1 MRRIRYC
8 VAASLDGFIAGPK
21 GEADWIIMD
30 PEIDFEAMFKE
41 FDTVLMGR
49 RSFETAGGSAW
60 GYGMKTFVISRTL
73 RGEDHPDVTI
83 VAGNVKQTLTALRKQ
98 PGKDIW
104 LFGGGLLFRSLL
116 EMGLV
121 DTVEV
126 GLIPVLLGDG
136 IPLLPPP
143 LRQARLKLT
152 SHKIYKS
159 GIVGLEYDV
168 QRAAAADANRKTKRA
183 VGKKKKPR
191 RRVRRSQRAR

>member
-1 MRRIRYC
+1 MRRIRYS

-30 PEIDFEAMFKE
+30 PEFDFEAVFKE

-60 GYGMKTFVISRTL
+60 GYGMKTFVVSRTL
-73 RGEDHPDVTI
+73 RQQDHPDVTI
-83 VAGNVKQTLTALRKQ
+83 VGDNLKQTLTALRKQ

-104 LFGGGLLFRSLL
+104 LFGGGVLFRSLL

-126 GLIPVLLGDG
+126 GVMPVVLGDG

-152 SHKIYKS
+152 SHKVYKS
-159 GIVGLEYDV
+159 GSIGLEYDV
-168 QRAAAADANRKTKRA
+168 QQAAAADAKRQTKRA
-183 VGKKKKPR
+183 AGKKKSRRPVPR
-191 RRVRRSQRAR
+191 SRAAR

>member
-1 MRRIRYC
+1 MRRIRYA

-21 GEADWIIMD
+21 GEFDWITMD
-30 PEIDFEAMFKE
+30 PEIDFEAIYKQ

-49 RSFETAGGSAW
+49 KSFETAGGAW
-60 GYGMKTFVISRTL
+60 GQGMKTIVISRTL
-73 RGEDHPDVTI
+73 RQQDHPDVTI
-83 VAGNVKQTLTALRKQ
+83 VGDNVQRTLTALRKR

-143 LRQARLKLT
+143 FRQARLKLT

-159 GIVGLEYDV
+159 GIIGLEYSI
-168 QRAAAADANRKTKRA
+168 QRAATAEAKRNTKRA
-183 VGKKKKPR
+183 AGKKRPR
-191 RRVRRSQRAR
+191 RAGRRSQRAG

>member
-1 MRRIRYC
+1 MRRIRYA

-30 PEIDFEAMFKE
+30 PEFDFEAMYKE

-73 RGEDHPDVTI
+73 RQQDHPDVTI
-83 VAGNVKQTLTALRKQ
+83 VGDNVKQILTALQKQ

-143 LRQARLKLT
+143 FRQARLKLT
-152 SHKIYKS
+152 SHKVYKS
-159 GIVGLEYDV
+159 GIVGLEYSV
-168 QRAAAADANRKTKRA
+168 QPAASADTNRKTKRA
-183 VGKKKKPR
+183 AGKKKSR
-191 RRVRRSQRAR
+191 RPVRRSQAAR

>member
-1 MRRIRYC
+1 MRRIRYA

-73 RGEDHPDVTI
+73 RQQDHPDVTI
-83 VAGNVKQTLTALRKQ
+83 MGDNVKQTLTALRKQ
-98 PGKDIW
+98 PGKDVW
-104 LFGGGLLFRSLL
+104 LFGGGVLFRSLL

-136 IPLLPPP
+136 IPLLPAPF
-143 LRQARLKLT
+143 RQARLKLAN
-152 SHKIYKS
+152 HKIYKS
-159 GIVGLEYDV
+159 GIIGLEYSI
-168 QRAAAADANRKTKRA
+168 QRPASADAKPQTKRA
-183 VGKKKKPR
+183 SGKKKPR
-191 RRVRRSQRAR
+191 RPARRSQRAR

>member
-1 MRRIRYC
+1 MRRIRYG

-49 RSFETAGGSAW
+49 RSFQASGGSAW
-60 GYGMKTFVISRTL
+60 GYGMKTVVISRTL
-73 RGEDHPDVTI
+73 RQPDHPELTI
-83 VAGNVKQTLTALRKQ
+83 VADNVKQTLTALRKR

-104 LFGGGLLFRSLL
+104 LFGGGVLFRSLL

-126 GLIPVLLGDG
+126 ALIPVLLGEG

-143 LRQARLKLT
+143 YKHAKLKLT
-152 SHKIYKS
+152 NHKIYKS
-159 GIVGLEYDV
+159 GIVGLEYEV
-168 QRAAAADANRKTKRA
+168 QRGASAGANRRTKRA
-183 VGKKKKPR
+183 SGKKKSR
-191 RRVRRSQRAR
+191 RSVRRSR